1 MPKSKKYIITEQKIT
16 RYIKEGRGSGRKEDY
31 KPWINIQNI
40 SSKGRSNR
48 IKGFTSNRIHHF
60 LSDLEAKCFY
70 KLEWDDRV
78 VDIREQYP
86 LLDREM
92 AMNIAR
98 DKNINYPIDID
109 SKTPIVLTTDFLI
122 TKIENGRLVDEAIT
136 VKYKKDL
143 ENKRVIEKFEIE
155 KEYWKKK
162 GISWSIVTE
171 DQINQ
176 VEIDNIVWMNKLYNL
191 NDLINEC
198 ENIDKK
204 KVDELLKIL
213 INEIY
218 NESNKDK
225 RLLSLTD
232 KLDYENN
239 TKPGTVLNLFKYL
252 TINKIIDIDIKKD
265 LIRNPV
271 IKDILEV

>member
-1 MPKSKKYIITEQKIT
+1 MSKVKYTINEQKII
-16 RYIKEGRGSGRKEDY
+16 RYIKEGRGSGSKEDY

-40 SSKGRSNR
+40 SSKGRSSR
-48 IKGFTSNRIHHF
+48 IKGFTTNRIHHF
-60 LSDLEAKCFY
+60 LSDLETKCFY

-86 LLDREM
+86 LIDREM

-98 DKNINYPIDID
+98 DKNIKYPIDIK
-109 SKTPIVLTTDFLI
+109 SKTPIVMTTDFLI
-122 TKIENGRLVDEAIT
+122 TKTENGRLVDEAIT

-143 ENKRVIEKFEIE
+143 ENKRVIEKLEIE
-155 KEYWKKK
+155 REYWKRK
-162 GISWSIVTE
+162 GIDWKIVTE
-171 DQINQ
+171 YQINQ
-176 VEIDNIVWMNKLYNL
+176 VEIDNIVWMHKLYNL
-191 NDLINEC
+191 HDLVNEY
-198 ENIDKK
+198 ENIDENKLKK
-204 KVDELLKIL
+204 CLKIL
-213 INEIY
+213 IDEIY
-218 NESNKDK
+218 NESNKEK

-239 TKPGTVLNLFKYL
+239 IKCGTALNLFKYL
-252 TINKIIDIDIKKD
+252 AINKIIDIDIKKD